1 MIQEETPGGRI
12 QVIDRAAAL
21 LDALARYP
29 EPVSLKVL
37 SAETGLHASTAHR
50 ILASLIKNRF
60 VERDAVGR
68 YRLGLRLLQLG
79 VRLHGNVDVRA
90 VALPIM
96 EALRDRLGETVNLTI
111 REGDQV
117 VYIEKA
123 TPNRMIHVQQLV
135 GARAPLHVTAV
146 GKLMLGAAGEEGIRA
161 YAQRT
166 NLPAY
171 TRNTISDLP
180 RLISECRASLA
191 RGYALD
197 DEEAEIDVGCIG
209 VLLHDA
215 TGNVIGGLSVSAPIE
230 RRRLAWVPEVMA
242 AGAEIS
248 AKLGYQPSP
257 AGELAAV
264 PVTGHGR

>member
-1 MIQEETPGGRI
+1 MELKDGLSRAGI

-29 EPVSLKVL
+29 EPVSLKIL
-37 SAETGLHASTAHR
+37 SAETGLHVSTAHR
-50 ILASLIKNRF
+50 ILASLIQNRF
-60 VERDAVGR
+60 VEKDAGGR

-79 VRLHGNVDVRA
+79 VRLHGNVDMRA
-90 VALPIM
+90 VALPVM
-96 EALRDRLGETVNLTI
+96 EALRDKLGESVNLTI
-111 REGDQV
+111 REGDEV

-161 YAQRT
+161 YALRT

-171 TRNTISDLP
+171 TRNTITD
-180 RLISECRASLA
+180 LA
-191 RGYALD
+191 RLTDECSRALAQGYALD
-197 DEEAEIDVGCIG
+197 NEEAEIDVGCIG

-215 TGNVIGGLSVSAPIE
+215 TGNVSAGLSVSAPIE
-230 RRRLAWVPEVMA
+230 RRRLAWVEDVVA
-242 AGAEIS
+242 SGDQIS
-248 AKLGYQPSP
+248 SKLGYQPVP
-257 AGELAAV
+257 TVAA
-264 PVTGHGR
+264 